1 MPIPKSPKRGAFAGR
16 PERQPANFDDMS
28 KSPTELKAEILRLTR
43 EYSAMVHSGQRPGDD
58 TAHAPWRPGQTIPY
72 AGRVFNQDE
81 VEAAVGSTLDFWLT
95 LGPEGEAFE
104 KEFAALLGVK
114 FSLLVNSGSS
124 ANLVALASL
133 TTHKLPSPKR
143 VQPGDEVITVAAGF
157 PTTVSPIL
165 QLGAVPV
172 FIDNDPVSGNIRVDQ
187 LESAYVAG
195 KTKAVMIA
203 HALGNPF
210 DVGAVLA
217 FCRKY
222 DLWLIEDNCDALGC
236 TYSLP
241 VSKAKTLGLDH
252 LLKLAEAN
260 GCSPD
265 GPSGAAES
273 PTGGRAY
280 SPKVPFIRSGILT
293 AYTGTFGD
301 ISTQSF
307 YPPHH
312 LTMGEG
318 GAVNIISRP
327 PLKTY
332 AESFRD
338 WGRDC
343 WCASG
348 KDDSCGKRF
357 QWQLGELPKGYDHK
371 YIYSHLG
378 YNLKPLD
385 PQAAIGR
392 QQLKKLPAFIEARKQ
407 NWEILRAGLA
417 DLEDV
422 FEFTLPT
429 HATRWIPPS
438 ERSTTGLTAL
448 SSQPL
453 ASTFDL
459 NFDWDSSGCRTD
471 TSWFGFM
478 IRVKPTA
485 PFSHTDLGRHLDQ
498 HKIGN
503 RMFFGGN
510 LLRQP
515 VFVQLR
521 KDRPEALRLVSAD
534 GRALT
539 PAQRENELKASVN
552 GAASSPLPGADA
564 IMNQAL
570 FLGTYPGL
578 TAEMLG
584 YEIEIVRKF
593 VRGN

>member
-1 MPIPKSPKRGAFAGR
+1 MGN
-16 PERQPANFDDMS
+16 QPNFEPMS
-28 KSPTELKAEILRLTR
+28 KSPPELKAEILRLTR
-43 EYSAMVHSGQRPGDD
+43 EYSTLVHTGQRPGDD
-58 TAHAPWRPGQTIPY
+58 AAHAPWAPGQPIPY

-104 KEFAALLGVK
+104 KELAALLGVK

-124 ANLVALASL
+124 ANLVALATL
-133 TTHKLPSPKR
+133 TTHKLPSHKR
-143 VQPGDEVITVAAGF
+143 IQPGDEVITVAAGF

-172 FIDNDPVSGNIRVDQ
+172 FIDNDPGTGNIRVDQ

-222 DLWLIEDNCDALGC
+222 DLWLVEDNCDALGC
-236 TYSLP
+236 TYSMP
-241 VSKAKTLGLDH
+241 IARAKALGFT
-252 LLKLAEAN
+252 EN
-260 GCSPD
+260 SP
-265 GPSGAAES
+265 GI
-273 PTGGRAY
+273 PTSSTHITR
-280 SPKVPFIRSGILT
+280 
-293 AYTGTFGD
+293 YTGTWGD
-301 ISTQSF
+301 VSTQSF

-318 GAVNIISRP
+318 GAVNIVHRP

-348 KDDSCGKRF
+348 KDDTCGKRF

-392 QQLKKLPAFIEARKQ
+392 QQLKKLQAFIEARKQ

-429 HATRWIPPS
+429 HATRWIPPA
-438 ERSTTGLTAL
+438 ERSTSGLSAL
-448 SSQPL
+448 SSQPS

-459 NFDWDSSGCRTD
+459 NFDWNSAGCRTD

-478 IRVKPTA
+478 LRVKPTA
-485 PFSHTDLGRHLDQ
+485 PFSHTDLVRNLDQ

-521 KDRPEALRLVSAD
+521 KDRPEALRVVSAD

-539 PAQRENELKASVN
+539 AAQRELELKASVN
-552 GAASSPLPGADA
+552 GAAASPLPGADA

-578 TAEMLG
+578 TRAMLD
-584 YEIEIVRKF
+584 YEIEAIRQFVRKT
-593 VRGN
+593 